1 MVSPLHSNGQAE
13 LRDDKIVT
21 SFGELAPRPD
31 LHPELL
37 LRLTGKLQTTLD
49 IEQLLEIFF
58 TEIQDALLVD
68 GLHFQHDSQDLRLK
82 QGKQSQHS
90 VSYRLQTQGD
100 YMGELSF
107 HRSTRFR
114 EHELANIE
122 GLLTTLVYPV
132 RNALRYHA
140 AIAAAFKDPLTGA
153 GNRAALDR
161 TLQREIELA
170 KRHQQ
175 PVSLLMLDLDWFK
188 QINDKHGHS
197 CGDNVLKQTVN
208 CIFDCVRRTDMCFR
222 YGGEEFI
229 ILLSGAAQ
237 NDAKRIAERIRSS
250 IADIQVQGSQGEIR
264 LTASIGCATLHS
276 EDDKDG
282 LLHRTDEALYE
293 AKSSGRNRVVCAAQ
307 TAHTQKTISAD

>member
-1 MVSPLHSNGQAE
+1 MVNPLHSNGQAE

-31 LHPELL
+31 LNPELL

-58 TEIQDALLVD
+58 NEIQDALLVA
-68 GLHFQHDSQDLRLK
+68 GLPFQHDSQDLRLK

-175 PVSLLMLDLDWFK
+175 PVPFLILDPDRVK
-188 QINDKHGHS
+188 PINHNH
-197 CGDNVLKQTVN
+197 
-208 CIFDCVRRTDMCFR
+208 
-222 YGGEEFI
+222 
-229 ILLSGAAQ
+229 
-237 NDAKRIAERIRSS
+237 
-250 IADIQVQGSQGEIR
+250 
-264 LTASIGCATLHS
+264 
-276 EDDKDG
+276 
-282 LLHRTDEALYE
+282 
-293 AKSSGRNRVVCAAQ
+293 
-307 TAHTQKTISAD
+307 AHPPGY